1 MRIDPAG
8 WPFVLGALVLAIIA
22 AFAAGLPFGI
32 ALLVLTVFFL
42 FFFRDPDR
50 AVTVPAGTVVS
61 PADGRVM
68 VAGTPT
74 AAGFPADT
82 WEQISIFLSP
92 MDVHVNRMPIGG
104 RVTKVTYKPGRFLPA
119 YKDQA
124 ADLNEFTEVVLDHDG
139 MTVVVR
145 QIVGILAR
153 RIVCRVKEGDVVQT
167 GARFGVM
174 KFGSRMDVFLPK
186 GSTLHVTVGEKVRG
200 GITALA
206 TLPAAAEGA
215 AAREFASTS
224 R

>member
-32 ALLVLTVFFL
+32 GLLLLAVFFL

-50 AVTVPAGTVVS
+50 VVSAPPLTVVS

-74 AAGFPADT
+74 ATGFPADS

-104 RVTKVTYKPGRFLPA
+104 RVMKVTYKPGRFLPA
-119 YKDQA
+119 YKEQA
-124 ADLNEFTEVVLDHDG
+124 ADLNEFT
-139 MTVVVR
+139 
-145 QIVGILAR
+145 
-153 RIVCRVKEGDVVQT
+153 
-167 GARFGVM
+167 
-174 KFGSRMDVFLPK
+174 
-186 GSTLHVTVGEKVRG
+186 
-200 GITALA
+200 
-206 TLPAAAEGA
+206 
-215 AAREFASTS
+215 
-224 R
+224 